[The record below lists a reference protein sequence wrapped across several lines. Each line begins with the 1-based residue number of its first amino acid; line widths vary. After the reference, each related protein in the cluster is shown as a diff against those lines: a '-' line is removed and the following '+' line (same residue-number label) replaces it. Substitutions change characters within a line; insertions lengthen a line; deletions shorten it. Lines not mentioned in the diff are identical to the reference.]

1 MTFREFLVRPGL
13 LLLFT
18 LCWTLAA
25 QAQEPASAVRYISD
39 ETAITLRQDKGMNAP
54 VAALLKS
61 GTRVEMIEDDKP
73 SGYARVRV
81 APGREGWVLSRYLSN
96 EPAAR
101 ERLAAVQSQFAD
113 QQALVRR
120 LEAENARL
128 RAAGSRSSDTASAVP
143 VADSAASGAPVAED
157 QEEGPKRSSGMH
169 EVVSMVTGAGLFV
182 AGLLAGLLV
191 PLIPRGGRRSRWS
204 ADL

>member
-1 MTFREFLVRPGL
+1 MRPGL

-18 LCWTLAA
+18 LCWTLVA

-61 GTRVEMIEDDKP
+61 GTRVEMLEDDKP

-101 ERLAAVQSQFAD
+101 ERLSALQSQFAD
-113 QQALVRR
+113 QQAALRR

-128 RAAGSRSSDTASAVP
+128 RATASSQSGEAQPAVP
-143 VADSAASGAPVAED
+143 VAPSVSSDVKTVEED
-157 QEEGPKRSSGMH
+157 PSSSSGLH
-169 EVVSMVTGAGLFV
+169 EVVNMVTGAGLFV

>member
-1 MTFREFLVRPGL
+1 MRPGL

-18 LCWTLAA
+18 LCWTLVA

-61 GTRVEMIEDDKP
+61 GTRVEMLEDDKP

-101 ERLAAVQSQFAD
+101 ERLSALQSQFAD
-113 QQALVRR
+113 QQAALRR

-128 RAAGSRSSDTASAVP
+128 RATASSQSSEAQPAVP
-143 VADSAASGAPVAED
+143 VAPSVSSDVKTVEED
-157 QEEGPKRSSGMH
+157 PSSSSGLH
-169 EVVSMVTGAGLFV
+169 EVVNMVTGAGLFV

>member
-1 MTFREFLVRPGL
+1 MRPGL

-61 GTRVEMIEDDKP
+61 GTRVEMLEDDKP

-128 RAAGSRSSDTASAVP
+128 RANASSQSGEMQPAVP
-143 VADSAASGAPVAED
+143 VAPSASSDVKTV
-157 QEEGPKRSSGMH
+157 EEEQSSSSGLH

-191 PLIPRGGRRSRWS
+191 PLIPLGGRRSRWS

>member
-1 MTFREFLVRPGL
+1 MRPGL
-13 LLLFT
+13 LFVFT
-18 LCWTLAA
+18 LCWTLAT

-61 GTRVEMIEDDKP
+61 GTRVEMLEDDKP

-101 ERLAAVQSQFAD
+101 ERLAALQSQFAD
-113 QQALVRR
+113 QQAVVRR

-128 RAAGSRSSDTASAVP
+128 RSAAGSQGSEQQVAASRATSVPSPLDTAEE
-143 VADSAASGAPVAED
+143 DSSRA
-157 QEEGPKRSSGMH
+157 SSGLH